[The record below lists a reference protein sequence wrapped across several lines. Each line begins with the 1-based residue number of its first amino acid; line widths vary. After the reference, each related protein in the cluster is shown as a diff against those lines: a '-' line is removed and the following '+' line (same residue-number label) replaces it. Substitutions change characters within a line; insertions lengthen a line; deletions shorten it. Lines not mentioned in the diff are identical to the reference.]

1 MAGRLLVVAGDRTT
15 NGLERQVRSRPRI
28 AARPIPLHSYAK
40 RAHERAGQQMEK
52 LTFGNVVGFV
62 LAVLFA
68 LVIGISMWALLIGD
82 YMNTVMNEQ
91 TRHTLRIVGFAGALA
106 ALATWWVQSFAAKRG
121 FVVRFMFAFFIF
133 VVAFCSFGGLLRFIY
148 IHATYPNQ
156 QDWSLTGMYLASLN
170 DFYTFLLDMLLPPR
184 PAYAAL
190 TVAAA
195 IFVAWFGPREA
206 RTADI

>member
-1 MAGRLLVVAGDRTT
+1 MDKV
-15 NGLERQVRSRPRI
+15 S
-28 AARPIPLHSYAK
+28 
-40 RAHERAGQQMEK
+40 
-52 LTFGNVVGFV
+52 FGNVVGFI
-62 LAVLFA
+62 LALCFA
-68 LVIGISMWALLIGD
+68 IVIGVSMWALLLGD
-82 YMNTVMNEQ
+82 YVNSFMNEQ

-106 ALATWWVQSFAAKRG
+106 ALVTWWVQSFAAKRG
-121 FVVRFMFAFFIF
+121 FVVRTLFALFIF

-190 TVAAA
+190 AVAAA
-195 IFVAWFGPREA
+195 IYIAWFGPREA
-206 RTADI
+206 RSADI

>member
-1 MAGRLLVVAGDRTT
+1 MDKV
-15 NGLERQVRSRPRI
+15 
-28 AARPIPLHSYAK
+28 
-40 RAHERAGQQMEK
+40 
-52 LTFGNVVGFV
+52 TFGNVVGFI
-62 LAVLFA
+62 LAICLA
-68 LVIGISMWALLIGD
+68 IVIGVAMWALLLGD
-82 YMNTVMNEQ
+82 YVNSFMNEQ

-106 ALATWWVQSFAAKRG
+106 ALVTWWVQSFAAKRG
-121 FVVRFMFAFFIF
+121 FVVRTLFALFIF

-190 TVAAA
+190 AIAAA
-195 IFVAWFGPREA
+195 IYIALFGPREA
-206 RTADI
+206 QTADI

>member
-1 MAGRLLVVAGDRTT
+1 MDKVTLG
-15 NGLERQVRSRPRI
+15 S
-28 AARPIPLHSYAK
+28 
-40 RAHERAGQQMEK
+40 
-52 LTFGNVVGFV
+52 VVGFV
-62 LAVLFA
+62 LAILFA
-68 LVIGISMWALLIGD
+68 LVIGVSMWALLVGD
-82 YMNTVMNEQ
+82 YMNTFMNEQ

-106 ALATWWVQSFAAKRG
+106 ALITWWVQSFAARRG
-121 FVVRFMFAFFIF
+121 FVVRFLFALFIF

-156 QDWSLTGMYLASLN
+156 QDWSLSGMYLASLN

-190 TVAAA
+190 AVVAA
-195 IFVAWFGPREA
+195 IYVAWFGPREA

>member
-1 MAGRLLVVAGDRTT
+1 
-15 NGLERQVRSRPRI
+15 
-28 AARPIPLHSYAK
+28 
-40 RAHERAGQQMEK
+40 MEK
-52 LTFGNVVGFV
+52 VTFDNVVGFV
-62 LAVLFA
+62 LAIFFA

-91 TRHTLRIVGFAGALA
+91 TRHTLRIVGFAGALS
-106 ALATWWVQSFAAKRG
+106 ALITWWVQSFAAKRG
-121 FVVRFMFAFFIF
+121 FMVRFMFAFFIF
-133 VVAFCSFGGLLRFIY
+133 VVAFCSFGGLLRFVY
-148 IHATYPNQ
+148 VHATYPSQ
-156 QDWSLTGMYLASLN
+156 QDWSLTGLYLASLN

-195 IFVAWFGPREA
+195 IFVAWFGPRAA